1 MRAGKQKG
9 AVLKHKTTARP
20 PAPRQWYNL
29 AYNLLFPKE
38 EFAQYRPAVLLKQP
52 KSDLDDNMN
61 HPRETR
67 RPAHRLALLVLA
79 SIAAQAASAAE
90 DFLDLNLR
98 EVLDLE
104 ITTASRK
111 PQSVSQAAAAVY
123 VITAEDIRRSPARTL
138 PDLLRTVP
146 GLQVAS
152 ISSSTW
158 AISARGLNGR
168 FANKLQVLIDGRS
181 VYSPLFAGVYWDAQE
196 TALEDIERIEVVR
209 GPGGTLWGANA
220 FHGVINIITRS
231 AASSQGTQLSLTTG
245 DEQRFAAGLK
255 HGGRISDDAHY
266 RFYVK
271 GFDRDASRLTSTG
284 ASARDGWRAGSTG
297 ARLDFGSEESSAY
310 TLQGD
315 YYYGQA
321 GEPTIVN
328 LLRPPYRAYVP
339 TQTRYEGASVLGRWQ
354 QQVGETDSFTLQA
367 FADFTRRDW
376 PAHTEE
382 KRLSWDVDFQYHLS
396 SLPRNDLIMGVGLRL
411 SDDSFAAATRGIPS
425 DALQVVQGQAGSV
438 AQKMVDLFAQDDI
451 SLLPER
457 LTLTLGM
464 KVEHL
469 PDTGTELSPNAR
481 MLWTPSARWSVW
493 GAVSRAVRTP
503 SRVDRR
509 GQVVAAVEPPSGFSL
524 PQPEVL
530 RGFNQISSPLP
541 VVLQQG
547 SGHVDAERVVA
558 FEAGIKH
565 RFSEKLSLDVAAFR
579 NEYERLRTAQLVP
592 PTCEPGGGI
601 APACLFT
608 STPGSVRYLME
619 NSPVGNDTDG
629 YGQGLELSVDW
640 LPTGPLRLQAALTVF
655 KSLTEAGFLTTGK
668 FETDRDSGSPRAQWS
683 LTGWWNAGRAVDAT
697 LGLRH
702 VDKVSPAIGIDV
714 AGYTELD
721 ARLAWRPRANLE
733 LALHG
738 RNLLHDRH
746 QEYASELL
754 ETALTSVERS
764 VFGQA
769 TLRF

>member
-1 MRAGKQKG
+1 MNRFHPVRSASS
-9 AVLKHKTTARP
+9 
-20 PAPRQWYNL
+20 
-29 AYNLLFPKE
+29 LLIC
-38 EFAQYRPAVLLKQP
+38 V
-52 KSDLDDNMN
+52 S
-61 HPRETR
+61 
-67 RPAHRLALLVLA
+67 LVLGA
-79 SIAAQAASAAE
+79 NCARAAE

-152 ISSSTW
+152 ITASSW

-181 VYSPLFAGVYWDAQE
+181 VYSPLFAGVYWDVQD

-231 AASSQGTQLSLTTG
+231 AASAQGTQMSLTAG
-245 DEQRFAAGLK
+245 EEQRLAADIR
-255 HGGRISDDAHY
+255 HGGRIGENAHY
-266 RFYVK
+266 RVYAK
-271 GFDRDASRLTSTG
+271 GFDRDASRLASTG
-284 ASARDGWRAGSTG
+284 ASAHDGWRAGSAG
-297 ARLDFGSEESSAY
+297 ARLDFGSEDASAY

-328 LLRPPYRAYVP
+328 LLRPPYRMYVP
-339 TQTRYEGASVLGRWQ
+339 TETHFEGANLLGRWQ
-354 QQVGETDSFTLQA
+354 RHVRESDSFTLQA
-367 FADFTRRDW
+367 FLDYTRRDW
-376 PAHTEE
+376 PAHTQE
-382 KRLSWDVDFQYHLS
+382 KRVTWDVDFQYHLR
-396 SLPRNDLIMGVGLRL
+396 SLPRNDLILGIGMRQ
-411 SDDSFAAATRGIPS
+411 SDDDFAAATRGVPA
-425 DALQVVQGQAGSV
+425 DALQLVQGQTGGGVQRLAS
-438 AQKMVDLFAQDDI
+438 LFAQDDI
-451 SLLPER
+451 ALLRDR
-457 LTLTLGM
+457 LTLTLGT

-469 PDTGTELSPNAR
+469 PDIGTELSPNIR
-481 MLWTPSARWSVW
+481 MLWTPTDRWSVW
-493 GAVSRAVRTP
+493 GAISRAVRTP

-509 GQVVAAVEPPSGFSL
+509 GQVGASVEIPDGF
-524 PQPEVL
+524 PITQPEVL
-530 RGFNQISSPLP
+530 RGFNQFGSPLP
-541 VVLQQG
+541 VLLQQG
-547 SGHVDAERVVA
+547 SGQVAAERVVS
-558 FEAGIKH
+558 FESGLKH
-565 RFSEKLSLDVAAFR
+565 RLSETLSVDLAAFH
-579 NEYERLRTAQLVP
+579 NKYDRLRTAQLVAP
-592 PTCEPGGGI
+592 ICFPGGGT
-601 APACLFT
+601 APACLLA
-608 STPGSVRYLME
+608 SPPGSVRYLIV

-629 YGQGLELSVDW
+629 HGHGIEMSIDW
-640 LPTGPLRLQAALTVF
+640 LPVGPLRLQGALTLF
-655 KSLTEAGFLTTGK
+655 KSSTVADYAAGK

-683 LTGWWNAGRAVDAT
+683 LTASWNAGRNTDMT

-702 VDKVSPAIGIDV
+702 VDKVSPSVDIYV

-721 ARLAWRPRANLE
+721 ARLAWRPRTNLE

-738 RNLLHDRH
+738 RNLLHDSH

-764 VFGQA
+764 VFGQV